1 MQPLIVKWLL
11 GYSGTSNKG
20 TSPQRQSFKV
30 LNVNTSAS
38 QSSTELVSS
47 YGIARIHV
55 EIMHKIMHKIGSSP
69 FLFFPSVL
77 AESEQDVLTTQ
88 QKLTADSRTIE
99 KYV

>member
-20 TSPQRQSFKV
+20 TSPRRQSSKV

-55 EIMHKIMHKIGSSP
+55 EIMHKIGSSP
-69 FLFFPSVL
+69 FLFFSSVL